1 MFTNVGV
8 ANSAGFVAALI
19 VGVSILP
26 TMFVQWRGETLRGE
40 RERDTASDQ
49 EQSIG
54 SKKL

>member
-8 ANSAGFVAALI
+8 ANSAGIVAALI

-26 TMFVQWRGETLRGE
+26 TMFLQWRGKTSRGE
-40 RERDTASDQ
+40 RERDTGSDQ
-49 EQSIG
+49 EQSVG